1 MWSGRSRGPPSPWW
15 ARTLSTS
22 RLRSER
28 VGGGHARGHGGGL
41 LPCPLLLQDGH
52 RHALGRRPGPR
63 PGLRALGRQPGRGS
77 QCWDQSQTGQEVMEA
92 PVAQGSRGQKVPQTL
107 PCSDPAPAVRQ
118 AAADNGR
125 AGCGQ
130 HPWEACLSR
139 SNTGPVCLAR
149 PAWHRFLDTPTPWE
163 AASPP
168 TPFQGLG
175 APPQTQAQPSH
186 MRCPQG
192 QD

>member
-1 MWSGRSRGPPSPWW
+1 M
-15 ARTLSTS
+15 
-22 RLRSER
+22 
-28 VGGGHARGHGGGL
+28 GGGHALGHSGGM

-63 PGLRALGRQPGRGS
+63 PSLRALRRQPGRGS

-107 PCSDPAPAVRQ
+107 PSSDPAPAVRQ
-118 AAADNGR
+118 VAADNGQ

-130 HPWEACLSR
+130 HPQEARLSR
-139 SNTGPVCLAR
+139 SKTGHACLAW

-168 TPFQGLG
+168 SPSRAWGPLPRPRHSPLTCV
-175 APPQTQAQPSH
+175 APRGRTRSPRRDEAAVGNLFFLSFSFLQ
-186 MRCPQG
+186 
-192 QD
+192 